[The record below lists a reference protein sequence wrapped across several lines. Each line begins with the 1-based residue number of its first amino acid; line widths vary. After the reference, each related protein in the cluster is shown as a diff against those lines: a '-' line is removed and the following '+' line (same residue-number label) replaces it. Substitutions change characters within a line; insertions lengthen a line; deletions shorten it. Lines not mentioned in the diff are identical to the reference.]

1 MIDTVYQLR
10 HTPAYTYVCMYYCIH
25 LHLSDL
31 KITVI
36 CNAPVRARDNSLN
49 RERERER
56 RGGREV
62 KRVTPPPQPREGCCA
77 TGGKSVRSEIYR
89 ASLALSVCSSH
100 LSGKR
105 GREIEQTGRQ
115 MKEKEKKRKQIRK
128 EKRERQME
136 RKFKNRDAGRPTD

>member
-10 HTPAYTYVCMYYCIH
+10 HTPAYMYVCIIH

-49 RERERER
+49 RERERERER

-115 MKEKEKKRKQIRK
+115 MKEKEKKTDTKRK
-128 EKRERQME
+128 EGK
-136 RKFKNRDAGRPTD
+136 TDGKKI